1 MLTLSPV
8 KLAEIAQELDS
19 GMCCYLNIQSG
30 EFIFIPDTSHWGDMD
45 MDIWKED
52 LKKIKKDKK
61 YFHCIE
67 PPSSK
72 VSFEMMADFVETL
85 DPSQLITKL
94 LGKALERKHP
104 FRGFKDIIDES
115 GKLSEEWFA
124 FKNAKLHEWVKKE
137 IAYLGLTQNV
147 SKQTDWRR

>member
-1 MLTLSPV
+1 MLTLGQE

-19 GMCCYLNIQSG
+19 GMCCYLNIQSA
-30 EFIFIPDTSHWGDMD
+30 ELIFIPNTSQWDDMD

-61 YFHCIE
+61 QFHCIK
-67 PPSSK
+67 PPSSR

-94 LGKALERKHP
+94 LGKALERKQP
-104 FRGFKDIIDES
+104 FRGFKDVIDES
-115 GKLSEEWFA
+115 QDLREQWFR
-124 FKNAKLHEWVKKE
+124 FKNSKLKEWVKRELSFLEEDK
-137 IAYLGLTQNV
+137 N
-147 SKQTDWRR
+147 